1 MATKRTEKLVSQT
14 LDSVQA
20 ICGRDY
26 YSTKQKNIEI
36 AKDRVEEL
44 VRAVTA
50 LPVGPLDEAGR
61 GTVSAMVQKA
71 VENIS
76 PVVEKT
82 DEDGKR
88 SMKEKP
94 IARTNQQRQQLLDWE
109 ERCTEAGKTFEAKL
123 AILAAARKA
132 ADGITNEV
140 AAKACYTLL
149 YNSLDGERLAKN
161 VRSLL
166 DWMEQTASNIALAE
180 SDDPTATS
188 ARHPILLYSSY
199 DRSTGAR
206 IGGNG
211 KGVMINDIL
220 TVLEGITGQRSAGQL
235 PVTRFSSPI
244 FSTHLFVYHDDF
256 VFPTNPE
263 AVATLKTLTACTT
276 YINERKCMDPVAL
289 PVHANL
295 IATTNQHLDCEDD
308 LALKSRILTIETDG
322 RLNLRT
328 HGRELMAEYG
338 DYIPD
343 VRKEKGVFGRAFL
356 TLLGIAL
363 DGERF
368 ADFRRYIEG
377 RADAAAEADMESG
390 SANQRLASVTAIA
403 RERGVSDILLRRILS
418 AVVKAHQA
426 RQTALGALSV
436 VRLSIPQSIRPLFEG
451 RRTLPVS
458 NATIARI
465 INASV
470 ALEDGCDH
478 IVDPSNAHRTFAC
491 GDYIVDSVNDILSAM
506 DDEDEQSSH
515 AVAIV
520 RVYETLCGGSE
531 PDGNGPKA
539 RKTEEEEKA
548 PEVTEEAEEADVE
561 RFSDIPQPTH
571 AFIRWGRTAKVP
583 TVAVPVTDKR
593 AKGAELETVNPYD
606 PTKMEESVKGG
617 SKYGCTTSALASMR
631 NMVFEVDEGMT
642 LEEQTDLAKDMVRR
656 GFANR
661 AVFSGHKSVH
671 VRMTVDIEPES
682 VEEYKFIWDRI
693 NQLHFSGKAD
703 RQCAE
708 PNRKTRRPGGVRD
721 GVEQTLICEGD
732 GVFAVP
738 REWIDAWRASKA
750 TAERTASLAVRIP
763 SEMTG
768 AGKACGFRAVT
779 RYLSNVY
786 RLKGNGGAS
795 QNGLLSA
802 ISVCKRYGD
811 ETTLEKVLEKARA
824 EGWTERELNHK
835 LEDARA

>member
-26 YSTKQKNIEI
+26 YSTKQTNIEI

-50 LPVGPLDEAGR
+50 LPVGPLDDVGR
-61 GTVSAMVQKA
+61 GAVSAMVQKA

-76 PVVEKT
+76 PVVVKK

-94 IARTNQQRQQLLDWE
+94 IARTNQQRQQLLDWT
-109 ERCTEAGKTFEAKL
+109 ERCTKAGETFEAKL

-149 YNSLDGERLAKN
+149 YNSMDGERLAKN

-308 LALKSRILTIETDG
+308 LALKSRILIIETDG

-328 HGRELMAEYG
+328 HGREMMAEYG

-356 TLLGIAL
+356 TLLGLAL
-363 DGERF
+363 DSERF

-426 RQTALGALSV
+426 RQTELGALSV
-436 VRLSIPQSIRPLFEG
+436 VRLSIPHSIRPLFEG

-470 ALEDGCDH
+470 PLEDGCDH

-491 GDYIVDSVNDILSAM
+491 GDSIVDSVNDILSAM

-548 PEVTEEAEEADVE
+548 PEAPEEAE

-593 AKGAELETVNPYD
+593 AKEAELETVNPYD
-606 PTKMEESVKGG
+606 PAKMEESVKGG

-642 LEEQTDLAKDMVRR
+642 LEEQTDLAKDMVRL

-671 VRMTVDIEPES
+671 IRVTVDIEPES

-721 GVEQTLICEGD
+721 GVEQTLICEGG

-738 REWIDAWRASKA
+738 REWIATWRAWKA

-779 RYLSNVY
+779 RYLSNAY
-786 RLKGNGGAS
+786 KPKGNGGAS

-802 ISVCKRYGD
+802 ISVCKRYEDG
-811 ETTLEKVLEKARA
+811 ETLEKILEKARA

>member
-1 MATKRTEKLVSQT
+1 MVTKRTEKLVSQT

-26 YSTKQKNIEI
+26 YSTKQTNIEI

-61 GTVSAMVQKA
+61 GAVSAMVQKA

-76 PVVEKT
+76 PVVTKT
-82 DEDGKR
+82 DESGKR
-88 SMKEKP
+88 STKEKP
-94 IARTNQQRQQLLDWE
+94 IARTNQQRQQLLDWTD
-109 ERCTEAGKTFEAKL
+109 RCTKAGETFEAKL

-149 YNSLDGERLAKN
+149 YNSLDGERLTKN

-220 TVLEGITGQRSAGQL
+220 TVLEGITGQRSEGQL

-256 VFPTNPE
+256 VFPTNPD

-295 IATTNQHLDCEDD
+295 IATTNQNLDCEDD
-308 LALKSRILTIETDG
+308 LALKSRILIIETDG
-322 RLNLRT
+322 RLNLRI

-377 RADAAAEADMESG
+377 RADAAAEADMERG
-390 SANQRLASVTAIA
+390 STNQRLASVTAIA

-426 RQTALGALSV
+426 RQTELGAYSV
-436 VRLSIPQSIRPLFEG
+436 VRLSIPHSIRPLFEG

-470 ALEDGCDH
+470 PLEDGHDR

-491 GDYIVDSVNDILSAM
+491 GDSIVDSVNDILSAM

-539 RKTEEEEKA
+539 RKTEEEKA
-548 PEVTEEAEEADVE
+548 PEVTEEADVE

-571 AFIRWGRTAKVP
+571 AFIRWRSTAKVP

-606 PTKMEESVKGG
+606 PAKMKESVKGG

-642 LEEQTDLAKDMVRR
+642 LEEQTDLAKDMVRQ

-671 VRMTVDIEPES
+671 VRVTVDIEPES

-693 NQLHFSGKAD
+693 NQFRFSGKAD

-738 REWIDAWRASKA
+738 REWIAAWRATKA

-768 AGKACGFRAVT
+768 AGKACGFLAVT

-786 RLKGNGGAS
+786 RPKGNGGAS

-802 ISVCKRYGD
+802 IAVCKRYED
-811 ETTLEKVLEKARA
+811 EETLEKILEKARA
-824 EGWTERELNHK
+824 EGWTAGELNHK
-835 LEDARA
+835 LMDAGA

>member
-1 MATKRTEKLVSQT
+1 MVTKPTEKLVSQT

-20 ICGRDY
+20 VCGRDY

-36 AKDRVEEL
+36 AKDLVEEL

-50 LPVGPLDEAGR
+50 LPVGPLDDAGR
-61 GTVSAMVQKA
+61 GAVYAMVQKA

-76 PVVEKT
+76 PVVEKM
-82 DEDGKR
+82 DASGKR
-88 SMKEKP
+88 SVKEKP
-94 IARTNQQRQQLLDWE
+94 IARTNQQRQQLLDWTD
-109 ERCTEAGKTFEAKL
+109 RCTKAGETFEAKL

-149 YNSLDGERLAKN
+149 YNSLDGEKLAKN

-166 DWMEQTASNIALAE
+166 DWMEQTATNIALAE
-180 SDDPTATS
+180 SNDPTATS

-199 DRSTGAR
+199 DSSTGAR

-220 TVLEGITGQRSAGQL
+220 TVLNGIPGQRSEGQL
-235 PVTRFSSPI
+235 AVTRFSSPI

-256 VFPTNPE
+256 VFPTNPD
-263 AVATLKTLTACTT
+263 AVATLKTLTACTI

-295 IATTNQHLDCEDD
+295 IATTNQHRDCEDD

-377 RADAAAEADMESG
+377 RADAAAEEDMKSG

-403 RERGVSDILLRRILS
+403 REKGVSDILLRRILS

-426 RQTALGALSV
+426 RQTALGAYSV

-470 ALEDGCDH
+470 PLEDGCDR
-478 IVDPSNAHRTFAC
+478 IVDPSNAHRFFTC
-491 GDYIVDSVNDILSAM
+491 GDHIVDSMNDILAAM

-548 PEVTEEAEEADVE
+548 PEVTEEADVE

-571 AFIRWGRTAKVP
+571 AFIRWGMTAKVP
-583 TVAVPVTDKR
+583 TVAVPVTDER

-606 PTKMEESVKGG
+606 PAKMEESVKGG

-642 LEEQTDLAKDMVRR
+642 LEEQTDLAKDMVHQ

-671 VRMTVDIEPES
+671 IRVTVDIEPES

-721 GVEQTLICEGD
+721 GVEQTLICEGS

-738 REWIDAWRASKA
+738 REWIAAWRASKA

-768 AGKACGFRAVT
+768 AGKACGFLAVT

-786 RLKGNGGAS
+786 RPKGNGGAS

-802 ISVCKRYGD
+802 ISVCKRYRD
-811 ETTLEKVLEKARA
+811 EETLDKVLEKART

>member
-1 MATKRTEKLVSQT
+1 MATKRTEQLVSQT

-26 YSTKQKNIEI
+26 YSTKQNNIEM
-36 AKDRVEEL
+36 AKDRVDEL

-61 GTVSAMVQKA
+61 GAVSAMVQKA

-82 DEDGKR
+82 DASGKR
-88 SMKEKP
+88 SVKEKP
-94 IARTNQQRQQLLDWE
+94 IARTNQQRQQLLDWA
-109 ERCTEAGKTFEAKL
+109 ERCTEAGETYEAKL
-123 AILAAARKA
+123 ALLESARKA
-132 ADGITNEV
+132 ADGITNEE
-140 AAKACYTLL
+140 AAKACYTML
-149 YNSLDGERLAKN
+149 YNSMDGERLATN

-166 DWMEQTASNIALAE
+166 DWMEQTAANISLAE

-256 VFPTNPE
+256 VFPTNAE

-356 TLLGIAL
+356 ALLGLAL

-368 ADFRRYIEG
+368 AGFRRYIEG

-403 RERGVSDILLRRILS
+403 REKGVSDILLRRILS

-426 RQTALGALSV
+426 RQTALGAFSV

-470 ALEDGCDH
+470 ALEDVH
-478 IVDPSNAHRTFAC
+478 EHVVDPSNAHRTFAC
-491 GDYIVDSVNDILSAM
+491 GDDIVDSVNDILSAM
-506 DDEDEQSSH
+506 DDEDEQSSRS
-515 AVAIV
+515 VAIV

-531 PDGNGPKA
+531 PEGNGPKA
-539 RKTEEEEKA
+539 RKTDEDEKA
-548 PEVTEEAEEADVE
+548 PEVTEEADVE
-561 RFSDIPQPTH
+561 RYSDIPQPTH
-571 AFIRWGRTAKVP
+571 AFIRWGRTAQVP

-606 PTKMEESVKGG
+606 PAKMKESVKGG

-642 LEEQTDLAKDMVRR
+642 LEEQTALAKDMVRL
-656 GFANR
+656 GLANR

-671 VRMTVDIEPES
+671 VRVTVDIEPES
-682 VEEYKFIWDRI
+682 VEEYKFIWNRI
-693 NQLHFSGKAD
+693 NLIHFAGKAD

-721 GVEQTLICEGD
+721 GVKQRIICEGF

-738 REWIDAWRASKA
+738 REWITAWRASKA
-750 TAERTASLAVRIP
+750 TAERTSSIAVRIP
-763 SEMTG
+763 AEMTG
-768 AGKACGFRAVT
+768 EGKACGFSAVM
-779 RYLSNVY
+779 RYLSTAY
-786 RLKGNGGAS
+786 SMKGNGGAS

-811 ETTLEKVLEKARA
+811 GATLEKVLEKARA